1 MQIQVR
7 WRSWHGDEPLTLE
20 FSSQYEVAVYPPC
33 DGPDIG
39 EEAIRR
45 AFAAP
50 IDSPRLAAIARGRGN
65 AVIVVDDIAR
75 PTPAARVI
83 PSIISELHEADL
95 PDSRIT
101 FLMALGC
108 HRAMTR
114 AEMIRKLGEDVVRTY
129 LVLNHTPYENLVRLG
144 ETSRGTPVDVNG
156 HYAQAGVR
164 IGVGQISPHGGPG
177 WSGGAKVVMPGV
189 AGIETIVTNHKP
201 GRLKKGLAMIDGNE
215 WRADMEEAARL
226 AGLDAIVNVV
236 VNSRRGIAGLF
247 VGDLVAAHRQGV
259 RRAWEVMST
268 PLPPE
273 PVDIGI
279 FNQYPKDTE
288 FMHLSHALHVVNS
301 APRSIVREGGTLV
314 ILSASSD
321 GFGFHTL
328 EAPGMRHGPAR
339 PHPVFEP
346 YRLVVMCP
354 TINRAQLPPNLPGT
368 MRLVPDWEGV
378 VNTLE
383 EFHPQ
388 GGSVAV
394 FPCGAIQ
401 IAERTQRKPQ

>member
-1 MQIQVR
+1 MRFQLR
-7 WRSWHGDEPLTLE
+7 WRSWHGDEPLPLE
-20 FSSQYEVAVYPPC
+20 FPVDHDVAVYPPR
-33 DGPDIG
+33 DAPDLG
-39 EEAIRR
+39 EEGIRE

-50 IDSPRLAAIARGRGN
+50 IGSQRIGELVRGRRS
-65 AVIVVDDIAR
+65 AVVVVDDIAR

-83 PSIISELHEADL
+83 PPLIAELHEGGISDR
-95 PDSRIT
+95 RIT

-114 AEMIRKLGEDVVRTY
+114 SEMVRKLGEDVVRTY
-129 LVLNHTPYENLVRLG
+129 QVLNHTPYEHLVRLG

-156 HYAQAGVR
+156 YYAEAEAR

-177 WSGGAKVVMPGV
+177 WSGGAKVVIPGV
-189 AGIETIVTNHKP
+189 AGIETIIANHKP

-215 WRADMEEAARL
+215 WRADMEEAGQLAR
-226 AGLDAIVNVV
+226 LDAIVNVV
-236 VNSRRGIAGLF
+236 VNSRRGIAGLY
-247 VGDLVAAHRQGV
+247 VGDPVAAHRQGV

-268 PLPPE
+268 RLPPE

-301 APRSIVREGGTLV
+301 APRPVVRQGGTMV
-314 ILSASSD
+314 VLSASSD

-328 EAPGMRHGPAR
+328 EAPGMRHGPTR
-339 PHPVFEP
+339 PHPLFEP

-354 TINRAQLPPNLPGT
+354 TLNRAQLPPNLPVGT
-368 MRLVPDWEGV
+368 QLVPDWDGV
-378 VNTLE
+378 LGALKE
-383 EFHPQ
+383 HHPY

-401 IAERTQRKPQ
+401 IAEQANH